1 MNHALPLPFAN
12 PPASADERPRERLL
26 KHGAQSL
33 TDAELLAIM
42 LRTGTARQSAV
53 ALGHALLE
61 RYGGLRALLA
71 ATPDELIRIP
81 GLGHAKICQLLAVHE
96 LAQRSL
102 QEELVRV
109 CALDHPEKVKRY
121 CATQLGISE
130 VERCL
135 ALYLDSRHQ
144 LIATEEVSRG
154 TLSQTSVYP
163 RELVR
168 AALRHHAAALILA
181 HNHPS
186 GCHEPSPADYLL
198 TRQVKDAL
206 ALVDVQLVDH
216 LIIAGNQVASLA
228 ELGRV

>member
-1 MNHALPLPFAN
+1 MRHTLPAA
-12 PPASADERPRERLL
+12 PPTSLTTPEERPRERLL
-26 KHGAQSL
+26 RHGAAAL

-53 ALGHALLE
+53 ALGHTLLE

-71 ATPDELIRIP
+71 ATPDELIHIP

-109 CALDHPEKVKRY
+109 CALDHPNKVKRY
-121 CATQLGISE
+121 CATHLANSPI
-130 VERCL
+130 ERCL
-135 ALYLDSRHQ
+135 ALYLDGRHQ
-144 LIATEEVSRG
+144 LISTEEVSRG

-168 AALRHHAAALILA
+168 AALRHHAAGLILA

-186 GCHEPSPADYLL
+186 GCCEPSLADRRL
-198 TRQVKDAL
+198 TKHVKEAL
-206 ALVDVQLVDH
+206 ALVDVQLLDH
-216 LIIAGNQVASLA
+216 LIVAGNQVESLA
-228 ELGRV
+228 ELGWL

>member
-1 MNHALPLPFAN
+1 MNHAPALPPDLVN
-12 PPASADERPRERLL
+12 ERDERPRERLL
-26 KHGAQSL
+26 RHGAAVL

-42 LRTGTARQSAV
+42 LRTGTAQQSAV
-53 ALGHALLE
+53 SLGHALLAHF
-61 RYGGLRALLA
+61 GGLRALLA
-71 ATPDELIRIP
+71 ASPEALLRIP
-81 GLGHAKICQLLAVHE
+81 GLGHAKTCQLLAVYE
-96 LAQRSL
+96 LAQRAL
-102 QEELVRV
+102 QEDLVRV
-109 CALDHPEKVKRY
+109 CVLDHPEKVKRY
-121 CATQLGISE
+121 CAAQLGASQ

-135 ALYLDSRHQ
+135 ALYLDNRHQ

-168 AALRHHAAALILA
+168 AALHHHAAGLILA

-186 GCHEPSPADYLL
+186 GDCQPSPPDILL

-206 ALVDVQLVDH
+206 ALVDVQLLDH
-216 LIIAGNQVASLA
+216 LIVAGNQVASLA